1 MKNFKKI
8 NDDELNMFLK
18 NNKPDHP
25 SAQAYEFE
33 QILRQLDIK
42 DEKTN
47 FFTKISLGFVTAAFV
62 GLCIFMLQSPS
73 SSIINTSPVPNTT
86 INAAAADDDD
96 IDFVD
101 SELPTMDIGENYL
114 NLAGT
119 F

>member
-18 NNKPDHP
+18 DHKPDHP
-25 SAQAYEFE
+25 LAHAYEFE
-33 QILRQLDIK
+33 QIVRKLDIK

-47 FFTKISLGFVTAAFV
+47 FFTKISLGFAMASFI

-73 SSIINTSPVPNTT
+73 SSIMNAPPATTTT
-86 INAAAADDDD
+86 INAAVTDDED

-101 SELPTMDIGENYL
+101 GELPTMDIGENYL